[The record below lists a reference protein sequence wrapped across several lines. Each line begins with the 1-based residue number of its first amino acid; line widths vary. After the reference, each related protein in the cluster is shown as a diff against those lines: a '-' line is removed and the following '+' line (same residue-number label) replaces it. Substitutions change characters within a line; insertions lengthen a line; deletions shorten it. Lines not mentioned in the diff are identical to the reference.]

1 MPRKKKPTEEYYVKY
16 VEDCW
21 KEGQDAAKPRRKV
34 WEELWQLYQNKQDW
48 SNKQGWQSKAFIP
61 KTFMQVEKASGEVK
75 RAVIQTRKLFK
86 LELDDYK
93 DSQVLA
99 ELEEQLR
106 LDTDA
111 DGMGDLKLAIE
122 EVKTR
127 IDLRK
132 NRMMIAEKGFKRS
145 LRRTNLTNIYSEMVK
160 VAFLLGLG
168 VPKVLWDEKND
179 RSKYENVDIVNL
191 SISPDY
197 MPFQEERPKYI
208 VERQEQDLAA
218 FLRKAKRENKKGS
231 SSPWIMKEIKKIE
244 EDAPIDKRMKERQR
258 RGLGDYKPVS
268 KKVELKQFWG
278 DVISEDGKDI
288 EENVLMVVANKKYL
302 VRKQPN
308 PFRHKKLPYILTM
321 PLVFPHRG
329 TDGTSLIAPQV
340 KLQYLLNNIVNMYV
354 DNLNFS
360 INKVYEANP
369 TDFMNPQALTAIY
382 PGKILKKNVDGQSLF
397 EVKTAPVGSD
407 ALKAIEL
414 IDRFQQEGSN
424 VTEFVSGMPGKK
436 SKTLGEVQLKTAQSR
451 GLFDVIARDLEE
463 NSLRPLLEMSYDL
476 YVQFSDYE
484 PREGNYIFSV
494 GGLSLMIMQKELVD
508 RVGQVLTMALQSP
521 VLDKMTD
528 TADLWKKF
536 LSIYNLS
543 DVYVEP
549 ETMTEKITPEQQMA
563 VQQKAEADAKREV
576 AGMSE
581 EQIMKVAG

>member
-1 MPRKKKPTEEYYVKY
+1 MPRKKKPTDEYYVAY
-16 VEDCW
+16 VEKCW
-21 KEGQDAAKPRRKV
+21 NEGQDSAKPRRTV

-48 SNKQGWQSKAFIP
+48 SNKKGWQSKCFIP

-86 LELDDYK
+86 MELDDYE
-93 DSQVLA
+93 DRQVLA
-99 ELEEQLR
+99 DLEEQLR
-106 LDTDA
+106 LDEDA
-111 DGMGDLKLAIE
+111 DGMGELKIAIE
-122 EVKTR
+122 KVKTN

-168 VPKVLWDEKND
+168 VPKVLWDKKNK
-179 RSKYENVDIVNL
+179 RTKYENVDIMNL
-191 SISPDY
+191 SICPDY

-208 VERQEQDLAA
+208 VERKEMDLAV
-218 FLRKAKRENKKGS
+218 FLKRVKDEPSAWKVKEAKD
-231 SSPWIMKEIKKIE
+231 IE
-244 EDAPIDKRMKERQR
+244 EDAPIEKEMKKRQR
-258 RGLGDYKPVS
+258 RGLGQYTPVS
-268 KKVELKQFWG
+268 KKVELKEFWG

-288 EENVLMVVANKKYL
+288 EENLLIMVANKKHL
-302 VRKQPN
+302 VRKQEN
-308 PFRHKKLPYILTM
+308 PFRHKRPPYVMTM
-321 PLVFPHRG
+321 PLVYPHRG

-340 KLQYLLNNIVNMYV
+340 KLQYLMNNIVNLYV

-369 TDFMNPQALTAIY
+369 SDFMEPQALTAIY
-382 PGKILKKNVDGQSLF
+382 PGKVLKKNVSGAGPSLQ
-397 EVKTAPVGSD
+397 EVPTTPVGRD
-407 ALKAIEL
+407 ALAAIEL

-484 PREGNYIFSV
+484 SREDNYIFSV

-508 RVGQVLTMALQSP
+508 RVGQVLAMALQSP

-528 TADLWKKF
+528 TADLYKKF

-549 ETMTEKITPEQQMA
+549 ETMTEKITPEQQMSI
-563 VQQKAEADAKREV
+563 QQKAESDAKREV
-576 AGMSE
+576 AGMPE
-581 EQIMKVAG
+581 DKIVKMTG

>member
-1 MPRKKKPTEEYYVKY
+1 MPRKKKPTDEYYVKY
-16 VEDCW
+16 VEKCW
-21 KEGQDAAKPRRKV
+21 QEGQDAAKPRKKV
-34 WEELWQLYQNKQDW
+34 WDELWQLYQNKQDW

-75 RAVIQTRKLFK
+75 KAVIQTRKLFK
-86 LELDDYK
+86 LELDDYE
-93 DSQVLA
+93 DRQALA
-99 ELEEQLR
+99 GLEEQLR
-106 LDTDA
+106 LNQNA
-111 DGMGDLKLAIE
+111 DEMGELKLAIE
-122 EVKTR
+122 EVKTT

-168 VPKVLWDEKND
+168 VPKVLWDEKNK
-179 RSKYENVDIVNL
+179 RTKYENIDIANL
-191 SISPDY
+191 SICPDY
-197 MPFQEERPKYI
+197 MPFQEERPGYI
-208 VERQEQDLAA
+208 VERKEMNLAQ
-218 FLRKAKRENKKGS
+218 FLKRVKKEPSVWKAKEV
-231 SSPWIMKEIKKIE
+231 KKIE
-244 EDAPIDKRMKERQR
+244 DEAPIDDRMKQRAR
-258 RGLGDYKPVS
+258 RGLGTYTPVS
-268 KKVELKQFWG
+268 KKVELKEFWG

-288 EENVLMVVANKKYL
+288 EENLLIVVANKKYL
-302 VRKQPN
+302 VRKQEN
-308 PFRHKKLPYILTM
+308 PFRHKKPPYVLTM
-321 PLVFPHRG
+321 PLVYPHRG

-340 KLQYLLNNIVNMYV
+340 KLQYLLNNIVNLYV

-369 TDFMNPQALTAIY
+369 TDFMEPQALTAIY
-382 PGKILKKNVDGQSLF
+382 PGKVLKKNVSGQGPSLV
-397 EVKTAPVGSD
+397 EIPTTPVGRD
-407 ALKAIEL
+407 ALAAIDL

-484 PREGNYIFSV
+484 SREENYIFSV
-494 GGLSLMIMQKELVD
+494 GGLSLMIMQKELTD
-508 RVGQVLTMALQSP
+508 KVGEVLAMALQSP

-549 ETMTEKITPEQQMA
+549 ETMTEKIMPEQQMA
-563 VQQKAEADAKREV
+563 ITQKAEADAKSEV
-576 AGMSE
+576 AGMQP
-581 EQIMKVAG
+581 EQIMKMTG